1 MKITFSDSP
10 NIDELTFK
18 RLVLLSN
25 ELIFVERPSI
35 SLADNFG
42 TVGMPSGI
50 RNLTNEFVGS
60 PVKLIVDEPPNTV
73 SNSAFYK
80 KYFEKDLLNDEFL
93 NTIFEGIEN
102 YWIYDNRFD
111 PKQALTTGEFQDY
124 RAWLLANQNE
134 IKSLDI
140 ASIARPEEVFQI
152 TNKDEALFA
161 FKIIAAEQS
170 LRVTSV
176 IHVCNKYESNPTSIN
191 PYLNKLI
198 ALRLSNQIYSGSH
211 TRTRQVGLKLM
222 DCVIPD
228 EALMQIPLQDLLT
241 FRQETKDYFENWTI
255 EMNKLET
262 LLFKDNF
269 SITDH
274 DIVNLYDTEINPRLR
289 ELKNEIRKIKDERF
303 KNILKTIKNTAL
315 SGIALGTLSSL
326 SVTGAIAGFIG
337 TNLKTPQLTDDII
350 DANFKIKDKKLSDGL
365 TYLLKLQEL
374 TDRQR
379 KIKGSA

>member
-1 MKITFSDSP
+1 MKLTFSDSP

-25 ELIFVERPSI
+25 ELVFVERPSI
-35 SLADNFG
+35 QLADNYG

-50 RNLTNEFVGS
+50 RNLMSEFEGS
-60 PVKLIVDEPPNTV
+60 PVKLIVDEPPNSTF
-73 SNSAFYK
+73 NSAFYK
-80 KYFEKDLLNDEFL
+80 KYFEKDLNNPEFL
-93 NTIFEGIEN
+93 NTIFEGIEK
-102 YWIYDNRFD
+102 YWIYDHHFD
-111 PKQALTTGEFQDY
+111 PKQSHTSGEFKDY
-124 RAWLLANQNE
+124 RAWLLANQSE
-134 IKSLDI
+134 IKALDI
-140 ASIARPEEVFQI
+140 ANVTRPEQVFQV
-152 TNKDEALFA
+152 TNKDEAFFA

-176 IHVCNKYESNPTSIN
+176 IHVCNKYESNPTSVN

-198 ALRLSNQIYSGSH
+198 ALRLSSEIYSGSA
-211 TRTRQVGLKLM
+211 TKTRQVGLKLI

-228 EALMQIPLQDLLT
+228 EALMQIPLQDILD
-241 FRQETKDYFENWTI
+241 FREKTKDYFENWTV

-269 SITDH
+269 SITDQ
-274 DIVNLYDTEINPRLR
+274 DVVNLFDTEINPRLR
-289 ELKNEIRKIKDERF
+289 ELKNEIRRIKDDRF

-326 SVTGAIAGFIG
+326 SVAGAIASFIG
-337 TNLKTPQLTDDII
+337 ANLKTPQLTDDII
-350 DANFKIKDKKLSDGL
+350 DANFELKDKKHSDGL

-374 TDRQR
+374 RGKQ
-379 KIKGSA
+379 